1 MFGDTSETGRIFF
14 FQSSIHCY
22 AGRLRRRIPGNS
34 LRRRVD
40 FLGVRKRVEEFF
52 MTTVHEKE
60 TVQGVDVSVS
70 IGEIP
75 PLYFLSFFKCA

>member
-1 MFGDTSETGRIFF
+1 
-14 FQSSIHCY
+14 
-22 AGRLRRRIPGNS
+22 
-34 LRRRVD
+34 
-40 FLGVRKRVEEFF
+40 

-60 TVQGVDVSVS
+60 TVQGFDMSVS